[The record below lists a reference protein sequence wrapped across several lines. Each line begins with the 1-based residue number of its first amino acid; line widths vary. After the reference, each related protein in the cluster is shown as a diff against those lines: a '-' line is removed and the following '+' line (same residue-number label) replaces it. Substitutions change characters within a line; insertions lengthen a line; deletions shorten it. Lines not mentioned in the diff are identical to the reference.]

1 MLITNTRFGLVIKG
15 YRVRNL
21 KLNEEV
27 LPHKFS
33 NMLNEST
40 KELSQ
45 KKLHFSIVI
54 FR

>member
-1 MLITNTRFGLVIKG
+1 MLIKNTRFGLVIKEYG
-15 YRVRNL
+15 IKNL

-33 NMLNEST
+33 NRSNESA
-40 KELSQ
+40 KELCK
-45 KKLHFSIVI
+45 KKLHFPTVI